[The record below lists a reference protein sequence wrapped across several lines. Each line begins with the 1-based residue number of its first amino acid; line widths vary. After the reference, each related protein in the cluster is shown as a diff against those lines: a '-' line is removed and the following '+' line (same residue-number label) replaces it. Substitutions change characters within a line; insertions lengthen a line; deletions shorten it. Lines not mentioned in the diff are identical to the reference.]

1 MLVRRPSRFRQIYDP
16 VRLKWVAATPEEEV
30 RQSVIT
36 YLLKKVRVPPR
47 LLGVE
52 FCLSQIEPGNFRRAD
67 ILVWKPGADNR
78 PLAPWLLVEC
88 KAQGEPLGDEVT
100 RQVSRYLSLCRCRY
114 LMVTNG
120 LESGYWELWEQEYR
134 PISVLPLFG

>member
-16 VRLKWVAATPEEEV
+16 VRKKWVAETPEEGV
-30 RQSVIT
+30 RQSVVT

-67 ILVWKPGADNR
+67 ILVWKPGLDNR
-78 PLAPWLLVEC
+78 PLSPWLLVEC
-88 KAQGEPLGDEVT
+88 KAPGEPMDDEVN
-100 RQVSRYLSLCRCRY
+100 RQVARYLSSCPCRY

-120 LESGYWELWEQEYR
+120 ADSGYWALGEDEYR
-134 PISVLPLFG
+134 PISALPVFS